1 MTITYIT
8 LENLKEILASH
19 LDNAIAETIMAECQE
34 RAGSQIRKSERT
46 KQYNRLYHEV
56 SALLCGRIRDV
67 RDEFDRQR
75 KDLTVAFY
83 RAAKLKRFDF
93 SRKKT
98 ELSAQRSA
106 ALLALDRENPDFP
119 RLYHETRGVYLA
131 RLSELM
137 KTASEEQTKLKED
150 FEDDLEGITLYYER
164 LIQNLDAIR
173 VRLKGAEL
181 EYLQYIAWKL
191 QLPRDEFRTWTH
203 KYAKILDDIHSLD
216 LEPEDIESDADETP
230 SDSDAEA

>member
-1 MTITYIT
+1 MSITYIT

-19 LDNAIAETIMAECQE
+19 LDKAIAETIMAECQE
-34 RAGSQIRKSERT
+34 RAGSQIRKSEET

-56 SALLCGRIRDV
+56 SALLGGRLRDV

-83 RAAKLKRFDF
+83 RAAKLQRFDF

-106 ALLALDRENPDFP
+106 ALLALDRENPDFH

-203 KYAKILDDIHSLD
+203 KYAKILDDIHSL
-216 LEPEDIESDADETP
+216 EPETEDIGSAANDAP
-230 SDSDAEA
+230 SDSDKI